1 MKRRCLFACLVIII
15 TIPGLT
21 RADVI
26 TDWNEITLGAVQAN
40 GMPATR
46 SSRLLAM
53 VHIAMYDSINSLYG
67 AYKPFYRYTSAPRIG
82 TSPEAAAIS
91 AAYTVL
97 INVVPD
103 PNGKLYKARAASLS
117 QIPDSYSKSLG
128 ISWGTYVGSY
138 VAQIRKGDGSS
149 YPSRYIPIYLPGY
162 WRPTPPAFKPALDPI
177 WQYVMPF
184 VINLKDF
191 TLGPPPAVSSSLYA
205 QDVNETKLI
214 GAKNSPIRTPDQ
226 TDMAIFWADDSG
238 SVSPPGRWNKV
249 AQVVSQQMG
258 NSLYQNARLFALL
271 NIAMADGTISCWQ
284 CKFKYALWRP
294 ITAIREA
301 NSAGNPLIIQDPTWE
316 PLLITPAFPEY
327 IPGHSALGGTGAE
340 IMKLFY
346 GTDDISFTLYS
357 EVTKTSR
364 SFNSFS
370 QAGWECGRSRIYGG
384 IHYEFSNILGENV
397 GREIG
402 QYVFTHALT
411 PVY

>member
-1 MKRRCLFACLVIII
+1 MRCRYLIVCLVMLFAV
-15 TIPGLT
+15 PGLG

-26 TDWNEITLGAVQAN
+26 TDWNEITLGAIQAN

-67 AYKPFYRYTSAPRIG
+67 AYHPFYRYSSSPPAG
-82 TSPEAAAIS
+82 ASPEAAAIC
-91 AAYTVL
+91 AAYAVL
-97 INVVPD
+97 VNVVPD
-103 PNGKLYKARAASLS
+103 NNGKLYKARVLSLG
-117 QIPDSYSKSLG
+117 QIPNSYSKSLG
-128 ISWGTYVGSY
+128 ISWGTYVGSC

-149 YPSRYIPIYLPGY
+149 YPGRYIPIYQPGF

-177 WQYVMPF
+177 WQFVAPF
-184 VINLKDF
+184 VINLNDF
-191 TLGPPPAVSSSLYA
+191 ALGPPPALSSLLYA

-214 GAKNSPIRTPDQ
+214 GAKNSITRTPDQ
-226 TDMAIFWADDSG
+226 TDMAYFWADDSG
-238 SVSPPGRWNKV
+238 SISPPGRWNKI
-249 AQVVSQQMG
+249 AQLVSQQMG
-258 NSLYQNARLFALL
+258 NTLYQNARLFALL
-271 NIAMADGTISCWQ
+271 NIALADGTVSCWQ

-301 NSAGNPLIIQDPTWE
+301 NSAGNPLVIQDPTWE
-316 PLLITPAFPEY
+316 PLLTTPAFPEY

-340 IMKLFY
+340 ILKLFY
-346 GTDDISFTLYS
+346 GTDNISFTIYS

-364 SFNSFS
+364 SFTSFT

-384 IHYEFSNILGENV
+384 IHYEFSNIAGEDIGHKV
-397 GREIG
+397 G

-411 PVY
+411 P